1 MESNSARTKHRYCL
15 QTPAHRR
22 HREQH
27 RSACIRAHRTL
38 TYYNLTTTQCLGT
51 GRRHGP
57 ACSSQGGHYSQANP
71 QTTLQSALPLRAV
84 AGPLNNHPKTATP
97 SPSPGL
103 CMHCMQP
110 SNHASSLPCDPNQT
124 PRKARNAHRHHAR
137 IMQTCHRRCHGRILV
152 GKMTTTKATRPPRH
166 RRHCNYDAR
175 PHPEQLQ
182 CYTVRARHHRIFSQP
197 FCAPPTERLSK
208 AQAGNAHR
216 SFPPSS

>member
-1 MESNSARTKHRYCL
+1 MEASRRRDVQGRRLQRCRVSRVPGVESNSARTKHRYYL

-51 GRRHGP
+51 GKRHGP
-57 ACSSQGGHYSQANP
+57 ACSSQGGHYSRANP
-71 QTTLQSALPLRAV
+71 QITLQSALPLRAV
-84 AGPLNNHPKTATP
+84 AGPQNNHPKTATP

-124 PRKARNAHRHHAR
+124 PRKARTRPQAPRTHHAY
-137 IMQTCHRRCHGRILV
+137 M
-152 GKMTTTKATRPPRH
+152 
-166 RRHCNYDAR
+166 
-175 PHPEQLQ
+175 
-182 CYTVRARHHRIFSQP
+182 
-197 FCAPPTERLSK
+197 PPTIPRPDFGRQNDDDDEGH
-208 AQAGNAHR
+208 QAA
-216 SFPPSS
+216 SSSPPLQL